1 MHHLEGLQQDVLVL
15 GWSRSRVSTETWLKQ
30 PHCALQEFLVAEG
43 KQLEDGTRDD
53 PTLDRFEAE
62 IAKYRAV
69 QEEIQALPTSAT
81 IGYIKIDAKPIKQA
95 LTTWVTKW
103 IYLFTHY
110 LQIKVTPAPCFHSW
124 HAAVSTGIPIS
135 QPDSRVSEHIVTDCR
150 CVSADC
156 VVVGPLVVANSSNLV
171 LCRW

>member
-1 MHHLEGLQQDVLVL
+1 MIL
-15 GWSRSRVSTETWLKQ
+15 GWSRSCVSVEAWLKQ

-110 LQIKVTPAPCFHSW
+110 LQIKVTSCTLLLSLACCCQHCSLMR
-124 HAAVSTGIPIS
+124 STLSYPS
-135 QPDSRVSEHIVTDCR
+135 P
-150 CVSADC
+150 SA
-156 VVVGPLVVANSSNLV
+156 
-171 LCRW
+171 

>member
-1 MHHLEGLQQDVLVL
+1 M
-15 GWSRSRVSTETWLKQ
+15 
-30 PHCALQEFLVAEG
+30 AAEG
-43 KQLEDGTRDD
+43 KQLEDGTKDD

-81 IGYIKIDAKPIKQA
+81 LGYIKIDAKPIKQA

-110 LQIKVTPAPCFHSW
+110 LQIKVQCCTSRPSNKAEVLTW
-124 HAAVSTGIPIS
+124 HIYCG
-135 QPDSRVSEHIVTDCR
+135 TD
-150 CVSADC
+150 
-156 VVVGPLVVANSSNLV
+156 GLL
-171 LCRW
+171 L

>member
-1 MHHLEGLQQDVLVL
+1 MALYSLGLLQLAVCL
-15 GWSRSRVSTETWLKQ
+15 
-30 PHCALQEFLVAEG
+30 LQEFLAAEG
-43 KQLEDGTRDD
+43 KQLEDGSRDD

-62 IAKYRAV
+62 IGKYRAV

-110 LQIKVTPAPCFHSW
+110 LQIKVGPFTLPTRTA
-124 HAAVSTGIPIS
+124 T
-135 QPDSRVSEHIVTDCR
+135 
-150 CVSADC
+150 SAHQF
-156 VVVGPLVVANSSNLV
+156 
-171 LCRW
+171 

>member
-1 MHHLEGLQQDVLVL
+1 M
-15 GWSRSRVSTETWLKQ
+15 W
-30 PHCALQEFLVAEG
+30 QEFLAAEG

-81 IGYIKIDAKPIKQA
+81 LGYIKIDAKPIKQA

-110 LQIKVTPAPCFHSW
+110 LQIKVGRATMPSFHN
-124 HAAVSTGIPIS
+124 
-135 QPDSRVSEHIVTDCR
+135 SRDFHYLSCTC
-150 CVSADC
+150 
-156 VVVGPLVVANSSNLV
+156 V
-171 LCRW
+171 LCKDCCLH

>member
-1 MHHLEGLQQDVLVL
+1 M
-15 GWSRSRVSTETWLKQ
+15 
-30 PHCALQEFLVAEG
+30 AAEG

-110 LQIKVTPAPCFHSW
+110 LQIKVAALSGQPVPCSMLLNLL
-124 HAAVSTGIPIS
+124 AS
-135 QPDSRVSEHIVTDCR
+135 
-150 CVSADC
+150 CVSI
-156 VVVGPLVVANSSNLV
+156 PEHSMQ
-171 LCRW
+171 

>member
-1 MHHLEGLQQDVLVL
+1 M
-15 GWSRSRVSTETWLKQ
+15 
-30 PHCALQEFLVAEG
+30 AAEG

-110 LQIKVTPAPCFHSW
+110 LQIKVGLSAASNKGETFSHHCFETFD
-124 HAAVSTGIPIS
+124 A
-135 QPDSRVSEHIVTDCR
+135 
-150 CVSADC
+150 
-156 VVVGPLVVANSSNLV
+156 LV
-171 LCRW
+171 LCVCTG

>member
-1 MHHLEGLQQDVLVL
+1 M
-15 GWSRSRVSTETWLKQ
+15 
-30 PHCALQEFLVAEG
+30 AAEG
-43 KQLEDGTRDD
+43 KQLEDGTKDD

-110 LQIKVTPAPCFHSW
+110 LQIKVGLSNHP
-124 HAAVSTGIPIS
+124 
-135 QPDSRVSEHIVTDCR
+135 
-150 CVSADC
+150 SAKE
-156 VVVGPLVVANSSNLV
+156 
-171 LCRW
+171 RH

>member
-1 MHHLEGLQQDVLVL
+1 M
-15 GWSRSRVSTETWLKQ
+15 
-30 PHCALQEFLVAEG
+30 
-43 KQLEDGTRDD
+43 EDGSRDD

-110 LQIKVTPAPCFHSW
+110 LQIKVSVTCL
-124 HAAVSTGIPIS
+124 
-135 QPDSRVSEHIVTDCR
+135 SRNTIVKHNTVMICKASGMIGTY
-150 CVSADC
+150 CC
-156 VVVGPLVVANSSNLV
+156 QEL
-171 LCRW
+171 W

>member
-1 MHHLEGLQQDVLVL
+1 MHNLDGLQQGVLIL
-15 GWSRSRVSTETWLKQ
+15 GWSRSCVSVEAWLKQ

-110 LQIKVTPAPCFHSW
+110 LQIKVTSCTLLLSLACCCQHCSFMS
-124 HAAVSTGIPIS
+124 STLSYPS
-135 QPDSRVSEHIVTDCR
+135 P
-150 CVSADC
+150 SA
-156 VVVGPLVVANSSNLV
+156 
-171 LCRW
+171 

>member
-1 MHHLEGLQQDVLVL
+1 MLAVLSWHYPTGLWVLHPQRSRPLQQVQLT
-15 GWSRSRVSTETWLKQ
+15 SI
-30 PHCALQEFLVAEG
+30 HALQEFLAAEG
-43 KQLEDGTRDD
+43 KQLEDGSKED

-95 LTTWVTKW
+95 LSTWVTKW

-110 LQIKVTPAPCFHSW
+110 LQIKVGASAMLRNAPVCFIHML
-124 HAAVSTGIPIS
+124 PI
-135 QPDSRVSEHIVTDCR
+135 VY
-150 CVSADC
+150 
-156 VVVGPLVVANSSNLV
+156 
-171 LCRW
+171 

>member
-1 MHHLEGLQQDVLVL
+1 M
-15 GWSRSRVSTETWLKQ
+15 
-30 PHCALQEFLVAEG
+30 AAEG

-103 IYLFTHY
+103 IYLFTHF
-110 LQIKVTPAPCFHSW
+110 LQIKV
-124 HAAVSTGIPIS
+124 AALSC
-135 QPDSRVSEHIVTDCR
+135 QP
-150 CVSADC
+150 
-156 VVVGPLVVANSSNLV
+156 V
-171 LCRW
+171 LCSRLLKLLALCVFIPFRSACTNL

>member
-1 MHHLEGLQQDVLVL
+1 M
-15 GWSRSRVSTETWLKQ
+15 
-30 PHCALQEFLVAEG
+30 AAEG

-103 IYLFTHY
+103 IYLFTHF
-110 LQIKVTPAPCFHSW
+110 LQIKV
-124 HAAVSTGIPIS
+124 AAQSCKPVLC
-135 QPDSRVSEHIVTDCR
+135 SRLLKLLAA
-150 CVSADC
+150 CVSI
-156 VVVGPLVVANSSNLV
+156 PSSSVCTNL
-171 LCRW
+171 

>member
-1 MHHLEGLQQDVLVL
+1 MV
-15 GWSRSRVSTETWLKQ
+15 
-30 PHCALQEFLVAEG
+30 LQEFLAAEG
-43 KQLEDGTRDD
+43 KQSEDGSRDD

-110 LQIKVTPAPCFHSW
+110 LQIKVSVCQEA
-124 HAAVSTGIPIS
+124 
-135 QPDSRVSEHIVTDCR
+135 
-150 CVSADC
+150 
-156 VVVGPLVVANSSNLV
+156 
-171 LCRW
+171 

>member
-1 MHHLEGLQQDVLVL
+1 MPRCDFISYM
-15 GWSRSRVSTETWLKQ
+15 W
-30 PHCALQEFLVAEG
+30 QEFLAAEG

-81 IGYIKIDAKPIKQA
+81 LGYIKIDAKPIKQA

-110 LQIKVTPAPCFHSW
+110 LQIKVGRSTSLAFNNSRYFCSDTHLWQKASCPHLRW
-124 HAAVSTGIPIS
+124 TTAA
-135 QPDSRVSEHIVTDCR
+135 
-150 CVSADC
+150 A
-156 VVVGPLVVANSSNLV
+156 
-171 LCRW
+171 

>member
-1 MHHLEGLQQDVLVL
+1 MLQVLVCL
-15 GWSRSRVSTETWLKQ
+15 
-30 PHCALQEFLVAEG
+30 CQEFLAAEG

-110 LQIKVTPAPCFHSW
+110 LQIKVGHSNKGQ
-124 HAAVSTGIPIS
+124 T
-135 QPDSRVSEHIVTDCR
+135 
-150 CVSADC
+150 
-156 VVVGPLVVANSSNLV
+156 LM
-171 LCRW
+171 

>member
-1 MHHLEGLQQDVLVL
+1 MVL
-15 GWSRSRVSTETWLKQ
+15 GWSTSYVSVEAWLKQ
-30 PHCALQEFLVAEG
+30 PHYALQEFLVAEG

-110 LQIKVTPAPCFHSW
+110 LQIKVTSCVLLSLMACCWQQCSFMS
-124 HAAVSTGIPIS
+124 ST
-135 QPDSRVSEHIVTDCR
+135 
-150 CVSADC
+150 
-156 VVVGPLVVANSSNLV
+156 L
-171 LCRW
+171 LCPSPGA